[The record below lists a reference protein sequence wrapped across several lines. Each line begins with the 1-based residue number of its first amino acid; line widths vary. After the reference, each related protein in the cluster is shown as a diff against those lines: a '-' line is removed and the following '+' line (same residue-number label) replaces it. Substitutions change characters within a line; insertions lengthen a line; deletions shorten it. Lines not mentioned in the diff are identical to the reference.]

1 MPPGHL
7 GSLHFFSGPTPFITK
22 SLLKSRV
29 ANLQPTKMSQYR
41 LGNPDAHVPPSLNKG
56 ARPQKHVIVSSYLG
70 SGGPKVISS
79 FWMFLYQILRLVHLC
94 ILTSHPYKIQSIQ
107 ESAPHALQNWSKECK
122 IAPHCK
128 IQNYFLQVIPTSWH
142 IIWNAFWHSISHS
155 IWPSLWHLILTYIE
169 AQSLWKLKRT
179 VFSGK

>member
-1 MPPGHL
+1 MTPKWLVAEMEKMNCVFRLLSQRITMNIIHVLNLTEPRLVPPGHL

-79 FWMFLYQILRLVHLC
+79 F
-94 ILTSHPYKIQSIQ
+94 
-107 ESAPHALQNWSKECK
+107 
-122 IAPHCK
+122 
-128 IQNYFLQVIPTSWH
+128 
-142 IIWNAFWHSISHS
+142 
-155 IWPSLWHLILTYIE
+155 
-169 AQSLWKLKRT
+169 
-179 VFSGK
+179 